1 MRMSCKT
8 VFAIALIVCCV
19 RTLAFHCSSVGVD
32 LLWASGHRQGRVLC
46 RQRNVL
52 CITTRIMKDEAY
64 GLESTDL
71 ASPILSSPWRWDSP
85 MTRGRAIGLG
95 FLGVIGGLAAAPKSS
110 IALDPLRK
118 TQELW
123 RIRNQEEADN
133 VLGGELA
140 SPEGGKTIQPVLT
153 LIPIVM

>member
-1 MRMSCKT
+1 MRISCKIL
-8 VFAIALIVCCV
+8 FAITLISSCIK
-19 RTLAFHCSSVGVD
+19 TLTFHCSSVGVD
-32 LLWASGHRQGRVLC
+32 LLWASGHRQGRVC
-46 RQRNVL
+46 RQRNAL
-52 CITTRIMKDEAY
+52 CMVTRIMKDEAY

-71 ASPILSSPWRWDSP
+71 ASPIRSSPWLWNP
-85 MTRGRAIGLG
+85 PVTRGRAIGLG
-95 FLGVIGGLAAAPKSS
+95 FLGVIGGLAAAPTSS

-123 RIRNQEEADN
+123 RIRNQEEADS

-153 LIPIVM
+153 LIPIVT